1 MWVVAIDQA
10 AASCGVRL
18 WMWKKAVRQN
28 NYGFLKIYE
37 PTPRVIHSTSHST
50 LFLSHWL
57 VDPLV
62 STFFFLGRID
72 RQEELAVLYCT
83 WLLEWAHD
91 SIFMLPVAGNTL
103 TVTQKPQELVVSTFF
118 FLGRIDRQEELAV
131 LCCTWLLEWAHD
143 FIFMLPVAGNTLT
156 VTQKP
161 QELVGALFQMPAI
174 LKMIWRTQSLI
185 CEQIKQETIEQLSHA
200 S

>member
-62 STFFFLGRID
+62 STFFFLRRVD
-72 RQEELAVLYCT
+72 RQEELAVLCWT

-91 SIFMLPVAGNTL
+91 SIFMLPVAGNPHSNTKTSGTCRQYL
-103 TVTQKPQELVVSTFF
+103 LLPRAHRSTGGACGFMLHMTTRMGTWLHFYVARCREHPHSNTKTSGTCRSTFPDASHSQND
-118 FLGRIDRQEELAV
+118 L
-131 LCCTWLLEWAHD
+131 TYS
-143 FIFMLPVAGNTLT
+143 IFDLRANKTRNNWT
-156 VTQKP
+156 
-161 QELVGALFQMPAI
+161 AL
-174 LKMIWRTQSLI
+174 S
-185 CEQIKQETIEQLSHA
+185 C
-200 S
+200 